1 MADYIMTDNGDGTYT
16 LTPTSGSDYGEGP
29 GDPLAVFLWLLS
41 CIGILLDI
49 TAVFG
54 MVYVFATEFIMKMGF
69 LEGLVNGIPLII
81 AFIVLM
87 LVNIFIIANI
97 ISVCK
102 STTSDDT
109 ASASIST
116 RILASIG
123 YGINKFC
130 DFFVYFIYAGALA
143 ITILSI
149 PAPETDWYYLL
160 LFAFTTLS
168 GYFYLLR
175 IVDYVAFV
183 KRNTLETKWWLDIIL
198 SIVIAP
204 FGLLA
209 ALIISFVVQLPFYF
223 MNLPY
228 YAAGNYF
235 DLSTTDAAMAILLV
249 CMVGYFDIRKR
260 MLKRKHSI

>member
-16 LTPTSGSDYGEGP
+16 LTPTGGGG
-29 GDPLAVFLWLLS
+29 GDPKSVIFFLLGCL
-41 CIGILLDI
+41 GILLDLA
-49 TAVFG
+49 AVFG
-54 MVYVFATEFIMKMGF
+54 MVYVFVAEFIIKMGVV
-69 LEGLVNGIPLII
+69 EGIVNGLPLIM

-87 LVNIFIIANI
+87 LVNVFIIANI

-102 STTSDDT
+102 NTTSDDT
-109 ASASIST
+109 ASINA

-123 YGINKFC
+123 YGINKFS

-143 ITILSI
+143 IIILSI

-209 ALIISFVVQLPFYF
+209 ALIVSFVVQLPFYL

-235 DLSTTDAAMAILLV
+235 DLATTDAAMAILLV